1 MVGARLSIT
10 STRIRSRYCRGTA
23 WLRAPSCWKDVVNLR
38 RSETVQIAVPLRDFT
53 GRTVSH
59 CHIAEHEDQGMMG
72 TLGVAPG

>member
-1 MVGARLSIT
+1 M
-10 STRIRSRYCRGTA
+10 
-23 WLRAPSCWKDVVNLR
+23 NLR